1 MFRAA
6 DPVMRLLDNAARI
19 AAVLRLLPLF
29 TALVPPLLRL
39 LLLLPVLRL
48 IVEVAAVRLRACD
61 RHRSAEKQDSEAG
74 EDLLFHG
81 VSPSEIAAMPLL
93 YCSM

>member
-6 DPVMRLLDNAARI
+6 DPLMQPLDVAARI
-19 AAVLRLLPLF
+19 AAVLLPLF

-39 LLLLPVLRL
+39 LLLLPVLGL

-61 RHRSAEKQDSEAG
+61 RHRSAEKQDSEAR

-81 VSPSEIAAMPLL
+81 ASPFA
-93 YCSM
+93 